1 MKIDELKKTQRKMEE
16 ERALLFAQV
25 AEMEENRG
33 DHTRSDISRK
43 KNIIGEIDVEIEAT
57 TEEIKKLENE
67 LKELNYEER
76 WHNHIQN
83 IEDYKAKWF
92 EKIKALAEKAK
103 ADYEAL
109 EKEDQELKMLNSDYF
124 RLTGT
129 EGYTSHY
136 DRAVKTS
143 LKKLLNFPMGI

>member
-33 DHTRSDISRK
+33 DHTRADISRK
-43 KNIIGEIDVEIEAT
+43 KNIIAEIDVEI
-57 TEEIKKLENE
+57 ENE
-67 LKELNYEER
+67 LKELNFEER
-76 WHNHIQN
+76 WHKHIQN
-83 IEDYKAKWF
+83 IENYKAKWF

-109 EKEDQELKMLNSDYF
+109 EKEDHELKMLNSDFY

-129 EGYTSHY
+129 EGYNSHY